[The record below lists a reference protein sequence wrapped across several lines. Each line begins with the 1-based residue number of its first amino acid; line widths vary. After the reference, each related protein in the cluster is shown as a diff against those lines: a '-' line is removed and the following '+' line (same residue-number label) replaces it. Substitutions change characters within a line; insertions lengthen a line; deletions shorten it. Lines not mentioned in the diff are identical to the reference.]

1 MHKDCFTCDK
11 KQVEKLSQI
20 LKLSNNQELVLKA
33 MVEDY
38 LSKCDMTKTNPE
50 VMGEIWSML
59 MKKLN
64 MDNPYGEI
72 KEYYN
77 KLVMDMIPELRKMI
91 KESDNPLDTALKLSI
106 TGNLIDFG
114 AKHEFNG
121 EILRDMLMKI
131 DTTVLA
137 IDDSLEMLEKI
148 KNARTLLYLGD
159 NCGEIVLDKLFI
171 EEIKKANKDILVYYG
186 VRGKSIVNDVTLE
199 DAEKVSMKETA
210 GVISNGDGSMGTVL
224 NKTSP
229 EFRQIFNEADMVI
242 AKGQGNYESL
252 FGEER
257 DNMFFMFMAKCQLMA
272 EPLSVDT
279 MRIVCLKNRKM
290 VVKK

>member
-1 MHKDCFTCDK
+1 MHKDCFNCDK

-20 LKLSNNQELVLKA
+20 LKLSINQELELKV
-33 MVEDY
+33 MVGDY
-38 LSKCDMTKTNPE
+38 LSKCDMTKTNPQ

-77 KLVMDMIPELRKMI
+77 KLLMDMIPELRKMI
-91 KESDNPLDTALKLSI
+91 KESSKPLDTALKLSI

-121 EILRDMLMKI
+121 DILRDMLMKI

-186 VRGKSIVNDVTLE
+186 VRGKSIVNDVTIE
-199 DAEKVSMKETA
+199 DAEKVSMKEIA
-210 GVISNGDGSMGTVL
+210 RVISNGDGSMGTVL

-229 EFRQIFNEADMVI
+229 EFRQIFSKTDIVI

-272 EPLSVDT
+272 EPLNIDT
-279 MRIVCLKNRKM
+279 MRIVCIKNKKM
-290 VVKK
+290 VV